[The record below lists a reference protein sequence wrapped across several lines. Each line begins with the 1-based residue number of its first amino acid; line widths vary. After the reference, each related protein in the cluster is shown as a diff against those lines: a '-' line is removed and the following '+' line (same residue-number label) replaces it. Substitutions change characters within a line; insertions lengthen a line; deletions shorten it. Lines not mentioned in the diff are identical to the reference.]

1 MRSATA
7 ATSGRRILDWQ
18 LATIAAIREET
29 PRVRSYTLRLP
40 NWTPHRPGQH
50 YDLRLTAADGYSAQR
65 SYSIAS
71 GPEREGEIEVTV
83 ERVADGEVSPF
94 LHDVAVIG
102 DQIEVRGP
110 IGGYFVWHAGLGG
123 PLLLIAGGSGIVP
136 LMAMLRHRAAAT
148 PRPATRLLYSSRTP
162 EDIIYAGELR
172 DMAARGD
179 GLEVIHTLT
188 RSQPAGW
195 TGYARR
201 IDDQMLTE
209 VRRPLDSA
217 PLVFICG
224 PTPLV
229 EGAASGL
236 VRIGVPAQR
245 IRTER
250 FGPSGK

>member
-1 MRSATA
+1 V
-7 ATSGRRILDWQ
+7 LDWQ
-18 LATIAAIREET
+18 LATITAIRQDT
-29 PRVRSYTLRLP
+29 PRVRSFTLALP
-40 NWTPHRPGQH
+40 DWTSHRPGQH
-50 YDLRLTAADGYSAQR
+50 YDLRLTAADDYSVQR

-71 GPEREGEIEVTV
+71 GPEREGEIEITV
-83 ERVADGEVSPF
+83 ERVADGEISPF
-94 LHDVAVIG
+94 LHDVAVVG
-102 DQIEVRGP
+102 DRIEVRGP
-110 IGGYFVWHAGLGG
+110 IGGYFVWQAALGG

-136 LMAMLRHRAAAT
+136 LMAMIRHRAVAS

-162 EDIIYAGELR
+162 DDIIYADELR
-172 DMAARGD
+172 ELASRSD

-195 TGYARR
+195 TGYTRR
-201 IDDQMLTE
+201 IDDEMLRE
-209 VRRPLDSA
+209 VRRPLGDA

-229 EGAASGL
+229 EGAANGL
-236 VRIGVPAQR
+236 VRIGVPPLR

>member
-1 MRSATA
+1 M
-7 ATSGRRILDWQ
+7 
-18 LATIAAIREET
+18 
-29 PRVRSYTLRLP
+29 RSYTLRLP
-40 NWTPHRPGQH
+40 SWTPHRPGQH
-50 YDLRLTAADGYSAQR
+50 YDLRLTAADGYSVQR

-102 DQIEVRGP
+102 DRIEVRGP
-110 IGGYFVWHAGLGG
+110 IGGYFVWQAALGG

-136 LMAMLRHRAAAT
+136 LMA
-148 PRPATRLLYSSRTP
+148 
-162 EDIIYAGELR
+162 IYAGELR
-172 DMAARGD
+172 ELAARAD
-179 GLEVIHTLT
+179 GLEVIHTFT

-195 TGYARR
+195 NGYARR
-201 IDDQMLTE
+201 IDDQMLAE
-209 VRRPLDSA
+209 VRRPLGDA

-229 EGAASGL
+229 EGAANGL
-236 VRIGVPAQR
+236 VRTGVPAQR

>member
-1 MRSATA
+1 M
-7 ATSGRRILDWQ
+7 
-18 LATIAAIREET
+18 
-29 PRVRSYTLRLP
+29 
-40 NWTPHRPGQH
+40 
-50 YDLRLTAADGYSAQR
+50 QR

-83 ERVADGEVSPF
+83 ERVTDGEVSPF
-94 LHDVAVIG
+94 LHDVAVVG
-102 DQIEVRGP
+102 DRIEVRGP
-110 IGGYFVWHAGLGG
+110 IGGYFVWNAALGG

-136 LMAMLRHRAAAT
+136 LMAMLRHRAATA
-148 PRPATRLLYSSRTP
+148 PRPPTRLLYSSRTH
-162 EDIIYAGELR
+162 EDIIYADELR
-172 DMAARGD
+172 DVAARGD

-188 RSQPAGW
+188 RSQPPGW

-209 VRRPLDSA
+209 VRRPLGNA

-229 EGAASGL
+229 EAAANGL

>member
-1 MRSATA
+1 M
-7 ATSGRRILDWQ
+7 LDWQ
-18 LATIAAIREET
+18 LATIKAIRQET
-29 PRVRSYTLRLP
+29 SRVRSFTLALP
-40 NWTPHRPGQH
+40 DWTSHRPGQH
-50 YDLRLTAADGYSAQR
+50 YDLRLTAADGYSVQR

-71 GPEREGEIEVTV
+71 GPEREGEIEITV
-83 ERVADGEVSPF
+83 ERVADGEISPF
-94 LHDVAVIG
+94 LHDVAVVG
-102 DQIEVRGP
+102 DRIEVRGP
-110 IGGYFVWHAGLGG
+110 IGGYFVWQAALGG

-136 LMAMLRHRAAAT
+136 LMAMIRHRAVAS

-162 EDIIYAGELR
+162 DDIIYADELR
-172 DMAARGD
+172 KLASRSD

-195 TGYARR
+195 TGYTRR
-201 IDDQMLTE
+201 IDDKMLAE
-209 VRRPLDSA
+209 VRRPLGDA

-229 EGAASGL
+229 EGAANGL
-236 VRIGVPAQR
+236 VRIGVPPQR